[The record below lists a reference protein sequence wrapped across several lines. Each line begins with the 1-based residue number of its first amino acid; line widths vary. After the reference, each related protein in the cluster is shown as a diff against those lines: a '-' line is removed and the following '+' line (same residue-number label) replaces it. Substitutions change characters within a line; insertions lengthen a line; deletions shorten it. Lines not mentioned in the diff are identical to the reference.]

1 MMRGS
6 EMRSIM
12 MTICALALLLGACGG
27 PEEVAVP
34 ANVRPMAAAMQDAAE
49 SNEPPV
55 IEQLALSPSDPV
67 PGRGIGVI
75 VRAEDPEA
83 RALQFEYA
91 WYHNGSLVTQGREDT
106 IAIDTLGKGDEVEVV
121 VTVSDGTHEV
131 EGRASGRVGNQAP
144 RVGRVYL
151 TPEGDIRAGV
161 VVKAHPDA
169 EDADNDA
176 LSFSYRWTVN
186 GREVGSERELD
197 TDGLKRGDRLQVE
210 VVASDGS
217 SESVPAESPEVVLAN
232 TPPRIL
238 QLPAL
243 ESDSGSLTYRFEAED
258 ADGDRNLRFFLDDG
272 PAGMEIDSISGV
284 LTWRPSASQAGV
296 HPVTVGVKDRQNDG
310 TKFTFNV
317 TVTATV
323 SQPAPARRRR

>member
-6 EMRSIM
+6 EMRSM
-12 MTICALALLLGACGG
+12 MAICALALFLGACGG
-27 PEEVAVP
+27 SEEAAAP
-34 ANVRPMAAAMQDAAE
+34 SHVRPMAAAPQADADANEAPFIE
-49 SNEPPV
+49 SV
-55 IEQLALSPSDPV
+55 ALSPSDPV
-67 PGRGIGVI
+67 PGRGIGVV
-75 VRAEDPEA
+75 VRAEDPEGQ
-83 RALQFEYA
+83 ALFFDYA
-91 WYHNGSLVTQGREDT
+91 WYHNGSLVTEGSEDT
-106 IAIDTLGKGDEVEVV
+106 IAIETLGKGDEVEVV
-121 VTVSDGTHEV
+121 VTVSDGLNAV

-144 RVGRVYL
+144 QVGRVYL

-176 LSFSYRWTVN
+176 LSFSYRWLVN

-197 TDGLKRGDRLQVE
+197 TSGLKRGDRLQVE
-210 VVASDGS
+210 VIASDGNSDS
-217 SESVPAESPEVVLAN
+217 SPTESPEVVLAN

-243 ESDSGSLTYRFEAED
+243 ETDSGSLTYRFEAED

-296 HPVTVGVKDRQNDG
+296 HP
-310 TKFTFNV
+310 
-317 TVTATV
+317 
-323 SQPAPARRRR
+323 